1 MLKWNIIKRIT
12 IWLHDWVLKMTEYI
26 RNLENHGTRI
36 TKLHWRISDTGYS
49 CYAAQQKLNAT
60 YDHLGHLKQ
69 VSI

>member
-1 MLKWNIIKRIT
+1 
-12 IWLHDWVLKMTEYI
+12 MTEYI